1 MLHLQKPVDKEEE
14 EGDPNSECKK
24 SSCSGAFLGSQ
35 GIFFSLLVFVCLFVC
50 WCLFVCFLLDH
61 LFAQMCD
68 LKLHGSLM
76 YCSTRENCLMS
87 ETL

>member
-1 MLHLQKPVDKEEE
+1 MCYI
-14 EGDPNSECKK
+14 CKSQWTK
-24 SSCSGAFLGSQ
+24 RKRRAIPILNARRVMQWCFFGVSGYIL
-35 GIFFSLLVFVCLFVC
+35 FSLGFCLFVC
-50 WCLFVCFLLDH
+50 LLVFVCFLLDH